1 MLAKK
6 RVPARRM
13 RNLGDVLMR
22 GGMEKRCAKLFWRPA
37 FFRGVFA
44 TQKRATFW

>member
-22 GGMEKRCAKLFWRPA
+22 GEKRCAKLFGRPV
-37 FFRGVFA
+37 FF
-44 TQKRATFW
+44 